1 MNPFRPLRTRVPLAL
16 LATLLSHFALPP
28 AYSEDMGS
36 SSLLDKRIQT
46 AMYNPDQVY
55 RVQTA
60 IGRSALIQFPVG
72 ETVNDPQ
79 GLMASGDPKAWEL
92 GVNEAG
98 SQIVIKP
105 LTDKDPDTNWIISTN
120 KHTYLI
126 ELKLM
131 KKVADATYALRFLLP
146 ELPKTIVRIDEPVNP
161 CKGLENRNWQL
172 RGSKE
177 LAPSEVWDNGT
188 FTCFRFANNKPR
200 PALYQVLPDGT
211 ETVVSTHN
219 EQNVLVAH
227 TVSSVYRLR
236 LNKQVLEFKTQLQ
249 PPAYNFKGTTT
260 GEVRTLKDSRP

>member
-1 MNPFRPLRTRVPLAL
+1 MNPIRFLRTRASLAL
-16 LATLLSHFALPP
+16 LATLLSHLAQAP
-28 AYSEDMGS
+28 AYAEDMGT
-36 SSLLDKRIQT
+36 SSLLDRRIQT
-46 AMYNPDQVY
+46 AVYNPDQVY
-55 RVQTA
+55 RLQTA
-60 IGRSALIQFPVG
+60 IGRSSLIQFPVG

-79 GLMASGDPKAWEL
+79 GLMASGDPAAWEL

-105 LTDKDPDTNWIISTN
+105 MTDKDPDTNWIISTN

-131 KKVADATYALRFLLP
+131 KKAADATYVLRFLLP
-146 ELPKTIVRIDEPVNP
+146 ELPKTTARIDEPVNP
-161 CKGLENRNWQL
+161 CKGLENRSWQM
-172 RGSKE
+172 RGSKD

-188 FTCFRFANNKPR
+188 FTCFRFATNKPR

-227 TVSSVYRLR
+227 TVSSFYRLR

-249 PPAYNFKGTTT
+249 PTAYNFKGTTT
-260 GEVRTLKDSRP
+260 GETRSLKGLQP

>member
-1 MNPFRPLRTRVPLAL
+1 MNPFRSFRTRAPLAL
-16 LATLLSHFALPP
+16 LAILLSPMAYIP
-28 AYSEDMGS
+28 AHAEDMGS

-46 AMYNPDQVY
+46 AVYNADQVY
-55 RVQTA
+55 RLQAA
-60 IGRSALIQFPVG
+60 IGRSALIQFPAG

-79 GLMASGDPKAWEL
+79 GLMASGDPTAWQL

-105 LTDKDPDTNWIISTN
+105 ITDKDPDTNWIISTN

-131 KKVADATYALRFLLP
+131 KKAADATYALRFVLP
-146 ELPKTIVRIDEPVNP
+146 EVPKAIARIDEPVNP
-161 CKGLENRNWQL
+161 CKGLENRTWQV
-172 RGSKE
+172 RGSKDI
-177 LAPSEVWDNGT
+177 APAEIWDNGT
-188 FTCFRFANNKPR
+188 FTCLRFASNKPR

-227 TVSSVYRLR
+227 TVSSIFRLR
-236 LNKQVLEFKTQLQ
+236 LNKQWLEFKTQLQ
-249 PPAYNFKGTTT
+249 PTAYNFKGTTT
-260 GEVRTLKDSRP
+260 GEVRMLKDSRP